1 MLAGGIGELSSA
13 RVRHPRHPGRNDR
26 GHDRGDNDGADAAG
40 DDDAGDDVADNEGG
54 DDAADNGGDEA
65 VAEEAADGVGA
76 AFEELLELEAPELSF
91 DVLEPH
97 NARFLRGDSNDDG
110 QVDVSDAVAVLGYLF
125 QGGEA
130 PYCADASDA
139 NDDGEVNIGD
149 PILMLRS
156 LFQGTARI
164 SAPYPR
170 AGYDRTPD
178 ELDCDVYEN

>member
-1 MLAGGIGELSSA
+1 
-13 RVRHPRHPGRNDR
+13 
-26 GHDRGDNDGADAAG
+26 
-40 DDDAGDDVADNEGG
+40 
-54 DDAADNGGDEA
+54 
-65 VAEEAADGVGA
+65 
-76 AFEELLELEAPELSF
+76 
-91 DVLEPH
+91 VLEPH

-110 QVDVSDAVAVLGYLF
+110 QVDVSDAVAVLSYLF
-125 QGGEA
+125 QGGVA

-149 PILMLRS
+149 PIVVLRS

-164 SAPYPR
+164 MAPYPR